1 MLEALRADRAITPKE
16 KTLHQQGLVGV
27 LLSLH
32 QELDAAVLQAYGWAD
47 LAPAL
52 ANAPGSTAHT
62 HAVAALLQRLV
73 ELNARRATEE
83 AQGTVRWLRPA
94 FQQAPQPGQ
103 QTSIALPAPADG
115 TDTSGQTGASGK
127 GRKAGKSSKSGKA
140 SASGTPIATQPWPGT
155 LAEQIKAVA
164 HVLAQADTA
173 LTLADIAAHF
183 TGRGRWRERLPTLL
197 DTLEALGRIHSPR
210 LGAWVQVGGR

>member
-1 MLEALRADRAITPKE
+1 
-16 KTLHQQGLVGV
+16 
-27 LLSLH
+27 
-32 QELDAAVLQAYGWAD
+32 WAD
-47 LAPAL
+47 LTPAL
-52 ANAPGSTAHT
+52 TSAPGSTAHT
-62 HAVAALLQRLV
+62 HAVATLLQRLV

-127 GRKAGKSSKSGKA
+127 GRKAGK
-140 SASGTPIATQPWPGT
+140 GTTIATQPWPST

-164 HVLAQADTA
+164 HVLAQANTA
-173 LTLADIAAHF
+173 LTLTDIAAHF